1 MTKTPIIPESQLMI
15 FADTSDSAS
24 DWEMAMF
31 TDSNDYVFAIMI
43 TIVFILITLSIWILV
58 LHRKERKSETK
69 IDSGFL

>member
-1 MTKTPIIPESQLMI
+1 MI
-15 FADTSDSAS
+15 FADTSENAA

-43 TIVFILITLSIWILV
+43 VIAFILVTLSIWIFV